1 MLFRSLERKL
11 YDSAKKLL
19 EDEISFAL
27 DKTTKEVEAMIHAKL
42 EPLRL
47 LHAKQAPNLTK
58 AFVDN
63 DDEDFIVA
71 DEEEEE
77 EEDEDIPDDDSDE

>member
-1 MLFRSLERKL
+1 LNVNFTILQ
-11 YDSAKKLL
+11 KKLL

-42 EPLRL
+42 EPLGL
-47 LHAKQAPNLTK
+47 LHAKQTPNLTK

-63 DDEDFIVA
+63 DDEEFIVA
-71 DEEEEE
+71 DEEEEDD
-77 EEDEDIPDDDSDE
+77 EDEDLPDDDSDE